1 MTSTIHLSQHGML
14 YTDGFYTRFESFC
27 DGIIGFKCQE
37 EAVKFVHY
45 MRTRIATRAVHEC
58 AAHDSFV
65 GVSHSVKMESA
76 HRPFAELP
84 PGLTGPKS
92 EYASVAK
99 SAY

>member
-76 HRPFAELP
+76 HRPFANKDERTRNYLL
-84 PGLTGPKS
+84 G
-92 EYASVAK
+92 
-99 SAY
+99 